1 MSSQSVGRSIISQ
14 FESEKR
20 SVSVAISVAFAE
32 MTTLRRHWKFQC
44 ELHPGMYND
53 KLR

>member
-32 MTTLRRHWKFQC
+32 MTTLRRHWKC
-44 ELHPGMYND
+44 KLHPGMYND
-53 KLR
+53 KLRRY